1 MAPNASAYQ
10 DFSSSSFQATG
21 DDGKPISDGFASMI
35 APQSMTVL
43 GIYGRAPIPRRETLP
58 EKPKASD
65 KAKDQTFCRRRL
77 RVKPIFE
84 DEECTDASEESAN
97 QSKHVSEECPAN
109 EKVADKVNVEP
120 TNEGYEAALFIP
132 GHGLVGSEMYHTKQN
147 LHGWDDPTLEE
158 RAILFQSIENYAKI
172 MSNPDLAV
180 YALPQKLLEVEGEEG
195 DAHTRFDKSNDEHVE
210 LILDNISFGEQV
222 VVRGVEASGISV
234 GDIFEVEG
242 GLSPLVVEV
251 SSPRLPCTVVDRKH
265 GSPFGMKGMRR
276 YCMTHALAG
285 WFTRV
290 LVPGELRPGMVLTR
304 TAHPYPKW
312 TMTEISKALY
322 SEGNRLEL
330 AKSKAHWK
338 RSIEELRELHNL
350 EPLGWIEWRWEAEK
364 LLTKMEEER
373 EKEEAENNETNKKRA
388 ESSGSFFER
397 LTSSFNGAC
406 DVWCSAS
413 DLLFYC
419 EPSPEEVAAA

>member
-1 MAPNASAYQ
+1 
-10 DFSSSSFQATG
+10 
-21 DDGKPISDGFASMI
+21 
-35 APQSMTVL
+35 
-43 GIYGRAPIPRRETLP
+43 
-58 EKPKASD
+58 
-65 KAKDQTFCRRRL
+65 
-77 RVKPIFE
+77 
-84 DEECTDASEESAN
+84 
-97 QSKHVSEECPAN
+97 
-109 EKVADKVNVEP
+109 
-120 TNEGYEAALFIP
+120 
-132 GHGLVGSEMYHTKQN
+132 
-147 LHGWDDPTLEE
+147 
-158 RAILFQSIENYAKI
+158 
-172 MSNPDLAV
+172 
-180 YALPQKLLEVEGEEG
+180 
-195 DAHTRFDKSNDEHVE
+195 
-210 LILDNISFGEQV
+210 
-222 VVRGVEASGISV
+222 
-234 GDIFEVEG
+234 
-242 GLSPLVVEV
+242 
-251 SSPRLPCTVVDRKH
+251 
-265 GSPFGMKGMRR
+265 
-276 YCMTHALAG
+276 
-285 WFTRV
+285 
-290 LVPGELRPGMVLTR
+290 MVLTR

-350 EPLGWIEWRWEAEK
+350 EPLGWFEWRWEAEK